1 MAYYW
6 PLGSHKRRVRSRC
19 GQSDCVR
26 VDTLAQR
33 MVQRGLV
40 PDRFVS
46 YFLAA
51 APSSI
56 ERNLYSAVIP
66 RLSELA
72 VAPPEPTALTDSSQ
86 MSYYSASF
94 SPQNGFYVLSYLGPN
109 IPYQQVI
116 EVDNKGMS
124 LLWGFQ

>member
-6 PLGSHKRRVRSRC
+6 PLGSHKWRVRSRC

-26 VDTLAQR
+26 VDTLA
-33 MVQRGLV
+33 QRGLV

-72 VAPPEPTALTDSSQ
+72 VAPGEPTPLTDSSQ

-124 LLWGFQ
+124 LPWGFQ